1 MNTLLENL
9 KNLGAYLYLYEG
21 DCEVNMEFRSNTNE
35 SYKGIA
41 EE

>member
-1 MNTLLENL
+1 MDTLLENL
-9 KNLGAYLYLYEG
+9 KNLGAYLYEG